1 MEKEELFQ
9 LSKKLEYSEDG
20 DFQKTA
26 TITMLPPT
34 MATAKE
40 ASALGQYVMRAVGD
54 ARGTVKEDIDPSE
67 AAEAKQKLEDE
78 GMDAAAVRIILFSAK
93 SVQFGDIMDEF
104 KKLAVKVC
112 KVSDKTFIAPLHME
126 KMEYQDFVKMTCEY
140 IAFFITPSLF

>member
-9 LSKKLEYSEDG
+9 LPTELEYSEDG

-26 TITMLPPT
+26 TITMFPPS

-40 ASALGQYVMRAVGD
+40 ASALGQFVMRAVSD
-54 ARGTVKEDIDPSE
+54 ARGTVKEEIDPAE

-78 GMDAAAVRIILFSAK
+78 GMDAEAVRIILFSAK
-93 SVQFGDIMDEF
+93 SVKFGDVMDEF

-112 KVSDKTFIAPLHME
+112 KVSDKTFLAPMHIE
-126 KMEYQDFVKMTCEY
+126 KMEYQDFVNMTCSY